1 MMEKMLERML
11 GAALLKVDTFE
22 DVEHDRSATV
32 QALLVVIIVSISSGV
47 GALLQDIIN
56 EDEIR
61 VVNALVLGVIGGVA
75 SWALWALGTWIVGST
90 ILKTADTEAD
100 WGQLARG
107 TGFAQ
112 APGIFSFL
120 VFIPVVGWLIGIVIF
135 IWKFAAML
143 IAVRQ
148 CLDYTSTWRA
158 FFVVLITFIPWLI
171 IYAIVAAV
179 LGIGVD

>member
-1 MMEKMLERML
+1 MEKMLERML
-11 GAALLKVDTFE
+11 GAAQLKADTFE
-22 DVEHDRSATV
+22 DVEHDRSATL
-32 QALLVVIIVSISSGV
+32 QAMLVVILVSISSGV
-47 GALLQDIIN
+47 GGLLQG
-56 EDEIR
+56 EIS
-61 VVNALVLGVIGGVA
+61 VVNALVFGVIGGVV
-75 SWALWALGTWIVGST
+75 SWAVWALGTWIIGST

-120 VFIPVVGWLIGIVIF
+120 VFIPFVGWLIALVIF
-135 IWKFAAML
+135 IWRFAAML

-158 FFVVLITFIPWLI
+158 FFVVLIAAIPWLI
-171 IYAIVAAV
+171 IYGIVAAL
-179 LGIGVD
+179 LGIGGD

>member
-22 DVEHDRSATV
+22 DVEHDRSATL
-32 QALLVVIIVSISSGV
+32 QALLVVILVSISSGV
-47 GALLQDIIN
+47 GGLLR
-56 EDEIR
+56 DEIS
-61 VVNALVLGVIGGVA
+61 VVNAVVFGVVLGVV
-75 SWALWALGTWIVGST
+75 SWAVWALGTWIVGST

-120 VFIPVVGWLIGIVIF
+120 VFIPFVGGLIGIVIV

-171 IYAIVAAV
+171 IVGIVSAL
-179 LGIGVD
+179 LGIGIG